1 MMLQNARALFI
12 ATALCLAAAAPG
24 YCYADAKA
32 GEALAK
38 KGAGSAAPCMQCHG
52 ANGEGQAAAGFPRLA
67 GQNQA
72 YLVKQM
78 QDFSTGRRSNP
89 IMQAFA
95 RTLSAQQIRDVAEYY
110 ASLPAWQA
118 SKPVALT
125 AAAARGSQLA
135 RKGNWDKGIP
145 ACFACHGEQGTGIAP
160 SFPALAGQNANYM
173 SKQLSAWRAGA
184 RTNDPQGLMRS
195 VAEKMSPDEI
205 AAVSAYFENPQ

>member
-1 MMLQNARALFI
+1 MMWQNTRALFI
-12 ATALCLAAAAPG
+12 ATALCLVAATPG

-38 KGAGSAAPCMQCHG
+38 RGATAAAPCMQCHG

-67 GQNQA
+67 GQSQA

-89 IMQAFA
+89 IMQALA
-95 RTLSAQQIRDVAEYY
+95 RTLGAQQIRDVAEYY
-110 ASLPAWQA
+110 ASLPAWQP
-118 SKPVALT
+118 SKPGVLT
-125 AAAARGSQLA
+125 AVAARGLQLA

-145 ACFACHGEQGTGIAP
+145 ACFACHGERGVGIAP
-160 SFPALAGQNANYM
+160 SFPALAGQNASYM
-173 SKQLSAWRAGA
+173 SKQLNALRAGA
-184 RTNDPQGLMRS
+184 RTNDPQGLMRA